1 MGWGYTRPMSSP
13 SQATFIAEESFMI
26 VKTPMKK
33 IIFDEHDEDFVKQ
46 LAKDIGCHYC
56 KANERTYS
64 LNKFASAVQGEMG
77 VFAWVHKEEN
87 DYFWVA
93 TRKIWVEAAKAKA
106 LAGRKKKTI
115 SCFSRDTQHADDSV
129 SYDTKND
136 YQKTI
141 SSLKLINKMR

>member
-1 MGWGYTRPMSSP
+1 MITKRPTKKMEFDA
-13 SQATFIAEESFMI
+13 QDESFI
-26 VKTPMKK
+26 Q
-33 IIFDEHDEDFVKQ
+33 Q

-64 LNKFASAVQGEMG
+64 LNKFASAVHGEMG
-77 VFAWVHKEEN
+77 VFGWVHKEDT

-93 TRKIWVEAAKAKA
+93 TRKIWVEAARAKA
-106 LAGRKKKTI
+106 LSGRKKSTV

-136 YQKTI
+136 YQKAV

>member
-1 MGWGYTRPMSSP
+1 
-13 SQATFIAEESFMI
+13 MI
-26 VKTPMKK
+26 VKIPMKK
-33 IIFDEHDEDFVKQ
+33 VIFDEHDEDFVKQ

-64 LNKFASAVQGEMG
+64 LNKFKSAVQGEMG
-77 VFAWVHKEEN
+77 VFGWVHKEEAG
-87 DYFWVA
+87 YFWVA

-106 LAGRKKKTI
+106 LSSRKKKTI
-115 SCFSRDTQHADDSV
+115 SCFTRDTQHADDSV

-136 YQKTI
+136 YLKTV